1 MARRAESLAPG
12 DATRARLIDGAAA
25 CFYRFGVGKTTIDE
39 IAREVRLSRRTVYRY
54 FDSKDDIFGAV
65 VSREFEELSREGRLI
80 YEQAPFGEGVIEVAL
95 LMSRRVKESP
105 TLSRLFAVE
114 ESGQT
119 LEALFAGTEFT
130 RLVERFL
137 APLIRRAQQRGELRK
152 DITIADATEWVT
164 HLVFSLLG
172 PNPVISRHDDEH
184 VKFMLRTFALP
195 GLMLAEAGEQE
206 ASALRK
212 TPARRSRNTEK

>member
-1 MARRAESLAPG
+1 MARRAENLAPG
-12 DATRARLIDGAAA
+12 DATRARLVDGAAA
-25 CFYRFGVGKTTIDE
+25 CFYRYGVGKTTIDE

-54 FDSKDDIFGAV
+54 FASKEDIFVAV
-65 VSREFEELSREGRLI
+65 ISREFEELSREGRLI
-80 YEQAPFGEGVIEVAL
+80 YERASFGEGVIEVAL
-95 LMSRRVKESP
+95 LMSRRVNESP

-119 LEALFAGTEFT
+119 MEALFGGTEFT

-152 DITIADATEWVT
+152 DITVADATEWVT
-164 HLVFSLLG
+164 HLVFSMLG

-195 GLMLAEAGEQE
+195 GLMLPEAEQAVEAPKAG
-206 ASALRK
+206 
-212 TPARRSRNTEK
+212 TRRSRGKEQ